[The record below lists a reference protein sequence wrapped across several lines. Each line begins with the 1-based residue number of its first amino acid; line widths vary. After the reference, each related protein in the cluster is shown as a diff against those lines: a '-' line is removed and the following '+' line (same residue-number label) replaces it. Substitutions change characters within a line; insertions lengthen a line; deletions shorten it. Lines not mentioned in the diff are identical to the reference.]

1 MIYVDASA
9 LVAMILGEPEAADLA
24 GALDGGDSAITSAMA
39 IYEASFAIAQ
49 VNAIPAAAAKDAVHL
64 ALSRMSIAVAPIDAS
79 QGDIAVSA
87 FDRFGKGRHP
97 AALNMGDC
105 FAYACAVA
113 HNASILFKGQD
124 FSQTGLRSA
133 LAAS

>member
-9 LVAMILGEPEAADLA
+9 IVAMILGEPDAADLA
-24 GALDGGDSAITSAMA
+24 SALDDGDSAITSALA
-39 IYEASFAIAQ
+39 IYEASLAIAR
-49 VNAIPAAAAKDAVHL
+49 VNAIPAAVAKDEIHL
-64 ALSRMSIAVAPIDAS
+64 TLSRMSIAVAPIDAS

-105 FAYACAVA
+105 FAYACTIA
-113 HNASILFKGQD
+113 HEARILFKGQD
-124 FSQTGLRSA
+124 FSQTDLPSARSGP
-133 LAAS
+133 

>member
-9 LVAMILGEPEAADLA
+9 IVAMILGEPDAAALA
-24 GALDGGDSAITSAMA
+24 SALDGGDSAITSAMA
-39 IYEASFAIAQ
+39 IYEASLAIAR
-49 VNAIPAAAAKDAVHL
+49 VNAIPAAAAKDAIHL
-64 ALSRMSIAVAPIDAS
+64 ALGRMSIVVAPIDES

-113 HNASILFKGQD
+113 HNARILFKGQD
-124 FSQTGLRSA
+124 FSQTDLRSA

>member
-9 LVAMILGEPEAADLA
+9 IVAMILGEPDAADLA
-24 GALDGGDSAITSAMA
+24 SALDGGDTAITSPLA
-39 IYEASFAIAQ
+39 IYEASLAIAR
-49 VNAIPAAAAKDAVHL
+49 VNAIPAALARDEIHL
-64 ALSRMSIAVAPIDAS
+64 TLSRMSIAVAPIDEG

-105 FAYACAVA
+105 FAYACAAA
-113 HNASILFKGQD
+113 HEARILFKGRD
-124 FSQTGLRSA
+124 FSQTDLPSARS
-133 LAAS
+133 SS

>member
-9 LVAMILGEPEAADLA
+9 IVAMILGEPDAAALA
-24 GALDGGDSAITSAMA
+24 GALDGGDSAITSALA
-39 IYEASFAIAQ
+39 IYEASLAIAR
-49 VNAIPAAAAKDAVHL
+49 VNAIPAAAAKDAIHL
-64 ALSRMSIAVAPIDAS
+64 ALSRMSIAVAAIDES

-113 HNASILFKGQD
+113 HSARILFKGQD
-124 FSQTGLRSA
+124 FSQTDLRSA
-133 LAAS
+133 LAAP

>member
-9 LVAMILGEPEAADLA
+9 IVAMILGEPDAADIA
-24 GALDGGDSAITSAMA
+24 GALDAGDSAITSALA
-39 IYEASFAIAQ
+39 IYEASLAIAR
-49 VNAIPAAAAKDAVHL
+49 VNAIPAAVARGEIHL
-64 ALSRMSIAVAPIDAS
+64 TLSRMSIAVAPIDES

-105 FAYACAVA
+105 FAYACTVA
-113 HNASILFKGQD
+113 HDARILFKGQD
-124 FSQTGLRSA
+124 FSQTDLPSA
-133 LAAS
+133 RPSP